1 MATFQYRCEQD
12 GDFELV
18 FAVGKADAA
27 APCPTCRYPARR
39 RFSPPMLSLA
49 PVGLVSAI
57 ERTEST
63 GDSPAVVSAPPRQT
77 GGGRTVPASRIAAL
91 RGLPRP

>member
-18 FAVGKADAA
+18 CAVGKADAA
-27 APCPTCRYPARR
+27 APCPTCCHPARR
-39 RFSPPMLSLA
+39 RFSPPMLSLV

-57 ERTEST
+57 EGTEST
-63 GDSPAVVSAPPRQT
+63 GDSPAVVSALPRPAH
-77 GGGRTVPASRIAAL
+77 GGRTVPVSRIAAL